1 MRRTDFLLTS
11 LLLGMPGAA
20 QSTPPPTSDAYI
32 EFLWTKTPAGAI
44 ARQETRSFA
53 LDRRFDHQV
62 CVAILNEDIAVSS
75 MELRAIDQSGEL
87 VSSRTYRD
95 VDGSKRCFSADLPT
109 TAKAGAWTYK
119 ILLNDQEDVVGERKI
134 DVFDTV
140 DALIAHTA
148 PGLPY
153 VLGRPNYDS
162 SIPPHRFDGELVW
175 IMHINRDGTV
185 SEVDIESASGIG
197 IQMQPK
203 AVAAGLMSLFPPDQ
217 SRDPHATFRRHLSL
231 RPDK

>member
-1 MRRTDFLLTS
+1 MRRTSFLLTS
-11 LLLGMPGAA
+11 LLLSTTATA
-20 QSTPPPTSDAYI
+20 QSTPPANPDTYI
-32 EFLWTKTPAGAI
+32 EFLWSRTPAGAM

-53 LDRRFDHQV
+53 LDKRFDHQV
-62 CVAILNEDIAVSS
+62 CVAIMNAEITVTS
-75 MELRAIDQSGEL
+75 MEVRAVDQTGRL
-87 VSSRTYRD
+87 VSSRTYHD

-109 TAKAGAWTYK
+109 TGSAGKWTYSVR
-119 ILLNDQEDVVGERKI
+119 LNGQERVIGERSI

-140 DALIAHTA
+140 EDLIAHTA

-162 SIPPHRFDGELVW
+162 SIPPDRYDGELVW
-175 IMHINRDGTV
+175 IMHIKPDGTV
-185 SEVDIESASGIG
+185 SQVDIEEASGIG
-197 IQMQPK
+197 VQMRPK

-217 SRDPHATFRRHLSL
+217 SRAPDATFRRHLSL